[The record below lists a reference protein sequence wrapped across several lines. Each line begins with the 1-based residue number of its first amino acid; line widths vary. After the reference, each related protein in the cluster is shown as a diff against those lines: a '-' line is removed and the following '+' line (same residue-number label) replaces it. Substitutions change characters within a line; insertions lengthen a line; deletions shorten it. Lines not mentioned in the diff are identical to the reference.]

1 MQELFCPD
9 SRSEREL
16 NLENLFERVGELI
29 KSSRFVSWFA
39 GELFE
44 TGHRIGR
51 KSARIDELEEI
62 QVGIE
67 V

>member
-1 MQELFCPD
+1 MNAEH
-9 SRSEREL
+9 
-16 NLENLFERVGELI
+16 LFESVGELV
-29 KSSRFVSWFA
+29 KSFRFVGWFA
-39 GELFE
+39 GELLE
-44 TGHRIGR
+44 AGHRIGR